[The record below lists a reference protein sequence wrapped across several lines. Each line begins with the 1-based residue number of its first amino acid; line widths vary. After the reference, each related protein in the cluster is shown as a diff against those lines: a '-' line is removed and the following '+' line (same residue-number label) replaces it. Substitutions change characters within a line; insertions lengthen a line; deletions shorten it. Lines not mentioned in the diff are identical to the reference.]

1 MVRKPY
7 RRVVRL
13 CWIASSRWPEIV
25 AAYYQINLLKQTPS
39 KFIAL
44 VYTWALERVPHDK
57 VDEWLADLDDL
68 LPWEDVNSD
77 AAAEI
82 ESASFM
88 AAMAAQKG

>member
-1 MVRKPY
+1 MVWPPY

-13 CWIASSRWPEIV
+13 CWIVGGRWSEIV
-25 AAYYQINLLKQTPS
+25 AAYYQINLLRQPMH

-44 VYTWALERVPHDK
+44 VHAWALERVPHDK
-57 VDEWLADLDDL
+57 MDEWITEMEDL
-68 LPWEDVNSD
+68 LPWEDVASE

-88 AAMAAQKG
+88 AAMALQKG